1 MTKTRIACVQ
11 MDVTLGDIEANRRRI
26 VERLRAAAEG
36 GAELVIFPECALTGY
51 CFESLEEAAPFAEP
65 LDGPSSHVFAEACRE
80 TGVHAV
86 IGFIEKDGPSFYNSA
101 MFCGPGGGGV
111 IGNYRKV
118 HLPFLGVDRFLT
130 PGDRPFEVLELPFG
144 RVGINICYD
153 ASFPEAARTLKLL
166 GAELIIL
173 PTNWPTGAWR
183 TAEFIVNTR
192 ACENHLNFAAA
203 NRCGVE
209 RGWQFI
215 GRSKVVDCN
224 GDTLGEASREGEETL
239 IIDVDLQESNKN
251 KIVNVPGA
259 YEIDRLADRRPEFY
273 EIIASS
279 TKSRSGVA

>member
-1 MTKTRIACVQ
+1 M
-11 MDVTLGDIEANRRRI
+11 
-26 VERLRAAAEG
+26 
-36 GAELVIFPECALTGY
+36 
-51 CFESLEEAAPFAEP
+51 
-65 LDGPSSHVFAEACRE
+65 
-80 TGVHAV
+80 
-86 IGFIEKDGPSFYNSA
+86 
-101 MFCGPGGGGV
+101 
-111 IGNYRKV
+111 
-118 HLPFLGVDRFLT
+118 
-130 PGDRPFEVLELPFG
+130 
-144 RVGINICYD
+144 
-153 ASFPEAARTLKLL
+153 
-166 GAELIIL
+166 
-173 PTNWPTGAWR
+173 
-183 TAEFIVNTR
+183 NTR

-239 IIDVDLQESNKN
+239 ITDVDLQESNKN